1 MMLVK
6 PLYFETKR
14 RRKVFFV
21 SDHHIYKRCELSVDL
36 FCPGLAAN
44 SLPKAVS
51 EIQVVRHHNA
61 VTFRRLHCFF
71 RNARGA
77 FRQCAE
83 DAAGMK
89 PARALFTENPVPV
102 DVAWTKL

>member
-14 RRKVFFV
+14 RCKVFFV
-21 SDHHIYKRCELSVDL
+21 SDHHIDKRGEFPVDL

-44 SLPKAVS
+44 SLPKAVA
-51 EIQVVRHHNA
+51 EIQVVRHHHA
-61 VTFRRLHCFF
+61 MTFRRFHCFF
-71 RNARGA
+71 RNTRSA
-77 FRQCAE
+77 FRQGAE

-89 PARALFTENPVPV
+89 PARALFAENLVP
-102 DVAWTKL
+102 